1 MGIFKR
7 MKDIA
12 SADLHNRLDKVE
24 DPIKM
29 LKQYLRE
36 LEKEIQKGKNSLAN
50 QMFVVKKYEALIAE
64 TNETIEKRASQ
75 AELAISQNEEE
86 LAKMAIEEKINL
98 EKKLTSYQSQLDSVK
113 NQTEALVQQ
122 LNRMKEKYEELSNRK
137 LTLLSRAA
145 AAQASDTFGQ
155 SLISLNSENALYGF
169 SRIEDKIVEMEA
181 KASANQYLLSKATLD
196 NYKELPSL
204 LDVEVEQELGKLK
217 ECLVKQT

>member
-98 EKKLTSYQSQLDSVK
+98 EKKLTFYQSQLDSVK

>member
-98 EKKLTSYQSQLDSVK
+98 EKKLTFYQSQLDSVK

-169 SRIEDKIVEMEA
+169 SSIEDKIVEMEA